1 MSLTIRLFEVTQKNA
16 VTPCFSFSDS
26 FIFSVTYDLDQV
38 PEANFWE
45 DYAKMA
51 PMLDTSTYSLSHP
64 LFQQNQNQLQHLLA
78 LQKTKKK
85 KLGMY
90 KDEIP
95 ESQIISEVTALKPKM
110 YALQLFSL
118 ETQGFDKKQT
128 AKGIPKHIIKNQFDP
143 KTYKD
148 CLRTNIGNM
157 VSSHQFRNSYHQ
169 LYLMKLKKHG
179 LGPYQDKSFALNTVE
194 TIPYG
199 HYKIPEYLELLCNYN
214 LNDGPP
220 PVMSLNHYI

>member
-1 MSLTIRLFEVTQKNA
+1 MQS
-16 VTPCFSFSDS
+16 FSFFLLSDS
-26 FIFSVTYDLDQV
+26 FIFSVTYNLEQL
-38 PEANFWE
+38 PEANFWR

-51 PMLDTSTYSLSHP
+51 PMLDTSTYSTSHP
-64 LFQQNQNQLQHLLA
+64 FFQANQDQLEHLLA
-78 LQKTKKK
+78 LRKANKK
-85 KLGMY
+85 KLGKY
-90 KDEIP
+90 KDEIA
-95 ESQIISEVTALKPKM
+95 EDQIISEVTALKPKM
-110 YALQLFSL
+110 YSLQLYCPQSK
-118 ETQGFDKKQT
+118 TFDKKQT
-128 AKGIPKHIIKNQFDP
+128 AKGIPKHIIKNDFDP
-143 KTYKD
+143 QTYKD
-148 CLRTNIGNM
+148 CLRTNVGNM
-157 VSSHQFRNSYHQ
+157 VSSHQFRNSCHQ